1 MAELNEDKQLEEYI
15 RQTLKN
21 YSIPISEERK
31 KELLDAYSHL
41 KLQHHSIQVSWL
53 EIAKNK
59 TLQIIV
65 ASVLSITFFIYIL
78 IKLFPSQNK
87 NLKDYKNHATTIDT
101 SYNKSDTIE
110 KKSIHSISQHTPLNS
125 AATIVA
131 SPVDTLK
138 NKTKQTFTKNTLSD
152 TSDSKKHIEKNTDTL
167 KSNPLTPNKKKKK
180 RKKSEYSSDLN
191 SEEKD
196 SPVIEPKSPELS
208 PATKEEE

>member
-1 MAELNEDKQLEEYI
+1 MADLNEDKQLEEYI

-31 KELLDAYSHL
+31 KELLHAYSHL

-53 EIAKNK
+53 EMAKNK

-65 ASVLSITFFIYIL
+65 ASVLFITLFIYIL
-78 IKLFPSQNK
+78 VKLFPSQNK
-87 NLKDYKNHATTIDT
+87 NPNDYKNHTTTIDT

-110 KKSIHSISQHTPLNS
+110 KKSTDAISPHAPLNS
-125 AATIVA
+125 AATA
-131 SPVDTLK
+131 SQVDTLK
-138 NKTKQTFTKNTLSD
+138 NETKQTLTTNTLSD
-152 TSDSKKHIEKNTDTL
+152 TIDSKKFLKKNTDTL
-167 KSNPLTPNKKKKK
+167 KSNITVQNKKKKKK
-180 RKKSEYSSDLN
+180 RKKSEHASDLN

-208 PATKEEE
+208 PAIKEEE

>member
-31 KELLDAYSHL
+31 KELLHAYLHL

-53 EIAKNK
+53 EMAKNK

-65 ASVLSITFFIYIL
+65 ASILFITFFIYIL
-78 IKLFPSQNK
+78 VKLFPSQNK
-87 NLKDYKNHATTIDT
+87 NPNDYENHATTIDT

-110 KKSIHSISQHTPLNS
+110 KKSTDSISPHVHLNS
-125 AATIVA
+125 TNTTIA

-138 NKTKQTFTKNTLSD
+138 NKTKQTLTKNTLSD
-152 TSDSKKHIEKNTDTL
+152 TIDSKKSLEKNTDTL
-167 KSNPLTPNKKKKK
+167 KSNPPTPNKKKKK
-180 RKKSEYSSDLN
+180 RKKSEHSSDLN

-208 PATKEEE
+208 PAIKEE